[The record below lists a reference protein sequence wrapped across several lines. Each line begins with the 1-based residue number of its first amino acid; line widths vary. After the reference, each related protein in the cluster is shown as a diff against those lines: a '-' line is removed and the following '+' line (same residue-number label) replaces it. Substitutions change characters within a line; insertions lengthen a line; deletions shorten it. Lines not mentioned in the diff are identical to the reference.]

1 MSEAIEW
8 GQGETLFIAVQT
20 AARLLEASGVEE
32 ARSNAELLLLHVLQL
47 DRSALLFAWHDPF
60 PQDKRAEWAELLQ
73 RKAAGEPIQY
83 MIGSQWFFGREFHVS
98 PSVLIPRPETEL
110 LVEAV
115 LAAADELWPQAGAG
129 VGSGAVAGGTG
140 ASVGSGAVAGDAGAS
155 VGSGEKAD
163 GIRAGSNN
171 WERANEAAGADVPD
185 GASVEDKAAGEATV
199 SHGAEASEIGGAGVD
214 AASEDKPAHALS
226 VPMIADIGTGSGAIA
241 VTLAAE
247 RHGWQVCASDLS
259 EDALEV
265 ARGNAARHGAGRI
278 AFLQGDLLAPLLGE
292 PAQRL
297 EHAGVPVDV
306 LVSNPPYI
314 PAADM
319 EGLQREVRDFEP
331 HLALVG
337 GTDGLDPYRSMLQ
350 TLARLE
356 ERPRIVAF
364 ELGIHQP
371 RVVADMMK
379 QLGCWD
385 DIRIITDYGGIERHI
400 IAVRR

>member
-1 MSEAIEW
+1 MSQAIEW

-20 AARLLEASGVEE
+20 AARLLEESGVEE

-47 DRSALLFAWHDPF
+47 DRSALLVARHDPF
-60 PQDKRAEWAELLQ
+60 PQDKRAEWAGLLQ

-83 MIGSQWFFGREFHVS
+83 MIGSQWFYRREFRVS

-115 LAAADELWPQAGAG
+115 LAAADELWPQNSAG
-129 VGSGAVAGGTG
+129 VGRGPAAGSTEACVESDAAADSTG
-140 ASVGSGAVAGDAGAS
+140 AD
-155 VGSGEKAD
+155 
-163 GIRAGSNN
+163 NN
-171 WERANEAAGADVPD
+171 NRERERVNEATGVNVPD
-185 GASVEDKAAGEATV
+185 GADGAVEAAGKALV
-199 SHGAEASEIGGAGVD
+199 PQGAEDSGIGRAGFGAS
-214 AASEDKPAHALS
+214 SEDKLAFARS

-259 EDALEV
+259 EDALKV
-265 ARGNAARHGAGRI
+265 ARGNAARHGAGHI

-292 PAQRL
+292 RAERL
-297 EHAGVPVDV
+297 EHAGMPVDV

-350 TLARLE
+350 TLARLK

-364 ELGIHQP
+364 ELGIRQP

-385 DIRIITDYGGIERHI
+385 DIRIISDYAGIERHI
-400 IAVRR
+400 IAVSH